1 MKAEKKT
8 DEKKEKKEVLEAK
21 EVKEKKATGKKTKAT
36 EEKPT
41 EEKTKAAEKEAAKE
55 KVAEKKPAA
64 KKTKAAEKAPADE
77 KAAEKKPAA
86 KKAKAAE
93 KAPAEEKAAEKK
105 PAEKKT
111 KAAEKAP
118 AEEKAAEKKPAAK
131 KTKAAEKAPAEEK
144 AAEKKPAEKKAKAAE
159 KAPAEEKP
167 AEKKPAEKKAKAAEK
182 APAEE
187 KAAEDKAA
195 EKKPAEKKPSKK
207 KSVKKSAKVL
217 ESILDL
223 NANNIWDYDE
233 YAIADAWERER
244 KEEDFSISEMK
255 LLNTIRLAF
264 EVVHYNPDDEREAA
278 KYEKGDWAKIVH
290 CKEAKGCVAI
300 RRKTI
305 ERITDLSYENI
316 RHISTA
322 MLLELINRN
331 FGGGWD
337 SISLAIRDI
346 IETGFEIST
355 TQLPQ
360 SRIHIPGGTL
370 DKKVAQGFEVLEIPK
385 GTWVEAIFAKKKDP
399 VEKIHMEMPDREYDE
414 DGNLIPLPDDMN
426 DKDDLDADET
436 LDNDDTYF
444 SSLTPEAE
452 MSDLEAEGL
461 AIEDVGEGEEEE

>member
-41 EEKTKAAEKEAAKE
+41 EEKTKAAEKESAKE
-55 KVAEKKPAA
+55 KVVEKKPAA
-64 KKTKAAEKAPADE
+64 
-77 KAAEKKPAA
+77 
-86 KKAKAAE
+86 
-93 KAPAEEKAAEKK
+93 
-105 PAEKKT
+105 KKT

-131 KTKAAEKAPAEEK
+131 KTKAADKAPAEEK
-144 AAEKKPAEKKAKAAE
+144 AVEKKPAEKKAKAAE
-159 KAPAEEKP
+159 KTPAEEKA

-233 YAIADAWERER
+233 YAIAEAWERER

-264 EVVHYNPDDEREAA
+264 EVVHYNPDDEREAP

-316 RHISTA
+316 KHISTA

-452 MSDLEAEGL
+452 MNDLEAEGL

>member
-64 KKTKAAEKAPADE
+64 KKTKAAEKAPAEE

-86 KKAKAAE
+86 KKTKAADKAPAEEKAVEKKPAEKKAKAAEKKAKAAE
-93 KAPAEEKAAEKK
+93 KAPAEEKAV
-105 PAEKKT
+105 
-111 KAAEKAP
+111 
-118 AEEKAAEKKPAAK
+118 EKKPAAK

-159 KAPAEEKP
+159 KAPT
-167 AEKKPAEKKAKAAEK
+167 
-182 APAEE
+182 EE

-207 KSVKKSAKVL
+207 KSAKKSAKVL
-217 ESILDL
+217 ENILDL

-264 EVVHYNPDDEREAA
+264 EVVHYNPDDEREAP

-316 RHISTA
+316 KHISTA

-452 MSDLEAEGL
+452 MNDLEAEGL

>member
-64 KKTKAAEKAPADE
+64 KKTKAAEKAPA
-77 KAAEKKPAA
+77 
-86 KKAKAAE
+86 
-93 KAPAEEKAAEKK
+93 
-105 PAEKKT
+105 
-111 KAAEKAP
+111 
-118 AEEKAAEKKPAAK
+118 EEKAAEKKPAAK
-131 KTKAAEKAPAEEK
+131 KTKAADKAPAEEK
-144 AAEKKPAEKKAKAAE
+144 AVEKKPAEKKTKAE
-159 KAPAEEKP
+159 DKAPAEEK
-167 AEKKPAEKKAKAAEK
+167 AVEKKAAEKKAKAAEK

-207 KSVKKSAKVL
+207 KIAKKSAKVL
-217 ESILDL
+217 ENILDL

-316 RHISTA
+316 RHISAA
-322 MLLELINRN
+322 MLPELITPNH
-331 FGGGWD
+331 GGGWD

-452 MSDLEAEGL
+452 MNDLEAEGL
-461 AIEDVGEGEEEE
+461 AIEDVGEGEGEE

>member
-1 MKAEKKT
+1 M
-8 DEKKEKKEVLEAK
+8 
-21 EVKEKKATGKKTKAT
+21 
-36 EEKPT
+36 
-41 EEKTKAAEKEAAKE
+41 
-55 KVAEKKPAA
+55 
-64 KKTKAAEKAPADE
+64 
-77 KAAEKKPAA
+77 
-86 KKAKAAE
+86 
-93 KAPAEEKAAEKK
+93 
-105 PAEKKT
+105 
-111 KAAEKAP
+111 
-118 AEEKAAEKKPAAK
+118 
-131 KTKAAEKAPAEEK
+131 
-144 AAEKKPAEKKAKAAE
+144 
-159 KAPAEEKP
+159 
-167 AEKKPAEKKAKAAEK
+167 
-182 APAEE
+182 
-187 KAAEDKAA
+187 
-195 EKKPAEKKPSKK
+195 
-207 KSVKKSAKVL
+207 KKSAKVL

-233 YAIADAWERER
+233 YAIAEAWERER

-452 MSDLEAEGL
+452 MNDLEAEGL